1 MEINNLKE
9 GLNNFESK
17 INATMSIGEQIE
29 KINLDENLLS
39 FKIDKTKRD
48 LHENRENYNRYEQ
61 KLHSRYKLQ
70 DHEKKT
76 IQRDLLDCENIV
88 KTLHEAL
95 TESTDSIKKLRE
107 KKKCLQKDLSELSC
121 IITDNDVLEFQK
133 KVAAARK
140 TVKNITEIIE
150 SKNALINNEKSV
162 ISCIKELTIK
172 KEDILAEIALG
183 KNLQK
188 DLEKISQKITEEEKL
203 LTNREQTISEIKK
216 AMPGL
221 DRKLSIATNNLKK
234 LENIRNEILIN
245 YLMGEAEEVGK
256 EYGDAA
262 SILID
267 KYQRLAA
274 LDSLIIKQGGKTISG
289 SEFHDFAIPAFHLNV
304 LHPLISP
311 QMPQELVT
319 ARMAT
324 MRENKDNAITREI
337 KRISDLGI
345 EL

>member
-1 MEINNLKE
+1 M
-9 GLNNFESK
+9 
-17 INATMSIGEQIE
+17 
-29 KINLDENLLS
+29 
-39 FKIDKTKRD
+39 
-48 LHENRENYNRYEQ
+48 
-61 KLHSRYKLQ
+61 
-70 DHEKKT
+70 
-76 IQRDLLDCENIV
+76 
-88 KTLHEAL
+88 KTLQETL
-95 TESTDSIKKLRE
+95 TESTAAIKTFRE

-140 TVKNITEIIE
+140 TIKNIAEIIE

-172 KEDILAEIALG
+172 KEDILGEIALG

-188 DLEKISQKITEEEKL
+188 DLGKITQKIEEEEKL
-203 LTNREQTISEIKK
+203 LTKREQTIAEIKK

-221 DRKLSIATNNLKK
+221 DRKLSSAKK
-234 LENIRNEILIN
+234 NQQNLENMKNVILTN
-245 YLMGEAEEVGK
+245 YLMREAEQIGQ
-256 EYGDAA
+256 EYSDAA
-262 SILID
+262 SMLID
-267 KYQRLAA
+267 KYNRLAS
-274 LDSLIIKQGGKTISG
+274 LDSLIIQQGGKTISD
-289 SEFHDFAIPAFHLNV
+289 SDFHDFAIPAFHLNV

-319 ARMAT
+319 ARRTT
-324 MRENKDNAITREI
+324 MKENKDAAITREI